1 MDADLL
7 LLERW
12 REGDQRAGRQL
23 FERHFASV
31 YRFFENKCRDEA
43 DDLAQRTFLECVRSR
58 DRFAQRSSF
67 RTFLF
72 SIARHELYQRL
83 RKARRDRAVDFEITS
98 IADLV
103 TTAGTRLAR
112 AEQAAQLH
120 AALQS
125 LPTESQLLLE
135 MAYWHDL
142 DPSELAEVF
151 EMPAATV
158 RTKLFRARKALRALL
173 EKEALDAAGDP
184 LASSVSAVDDEPA
197 PAG

>member
-7 LLERW
+7 LLGRW
-12 REGDQRAGRQL
+12 RGGDQLAGRQL

-31 YRFFENKCRDEA
+31 YRFFENKCRGEV
-43 DDLAQRTFLECVRSR
+43 DDLAQRTFLQCVRAR
-58 DRFAQRSSF
+58 DLFEGRSSF

-72 SIARHELYQRL
+72 SIARHELHQHL
-83 RKARRDRAVDFEITS
+83 RASQRDRAIDFEVSS
-98 IADLV
+98 IADLA

-125 LPTESQLLLE
+125 LPVESQLLLE
-135 MAYWHDL
+135 MAYWHEL
-142 DPSELAEVF
+142 DSSELAEVF

-158 RTKLFRARKALRALL
+158 RTKLFRARKALRARL
-173 EKEALDAAGDP
+173 EKETLDAAGDP
-184 LASSVSAVDDEPA
+184 LASSVSAVDGEREPD
-197 PAG
+197 G